1 MRFGVSRPVDYPV
14 ELQTEPLLV
23 EFGLDE
29 RRPPELFRS
38 ADEVGAA
45 TLNGYTHVLRRAWK
59 SFPGLVGVLSVRGRP
74 TVYLQQGPDHSR
86 ISVPEQRRFWSNG
99 VAPILMRVTPQEV
112 QVYSG
117 LRSPALAAADV
128 DTDERLVDV
137 FKRTTQA
144 LELREF
150 LRSVEAGTVYG
161 HYPEHFDP
169 AQAVDRQLVE
179 NLRAAREQMSSG
191 HNAPDLPSIHR
202 VLGGV
207 LFTCYLEARD
217 ALIDKDFGRLGAG
230 AKSTFRQV
238 LSLAQPTLVR
248 VALTRFF
255 GRLGRYFRG
264 NLFDDN
270 FARDLSSLRDGDLAT
285 LRKLIRGDDLGTG
298 QMVLPFNFYD
308 FSVIPIETI
317 SAVYEDFIRAEDS
330 EAQRK
335 RAPTTPHRSSL
346 SSPLI

>member
-1 MRFGVSRPVDYPV
+1 M
-14 ELQTEPLLV
+14 

-29 RRPPELFRS
+29 RGPPELFRS
-38 ADEVGAA
+38 ANEVGEA

-59 SFPGLVGVLSVRGRP
+59 NFDGLVGVLSVRGRP
-74 TVYLQQGPDHSR
+74 TVYLQYRPDRGR
-86 ISVPEQRRFWSNG
+86 ISAPEQQRFWSNG
-99 VAPILMRVTPQEV
+99 VAPILVRITSQEV

-117 LRSPALAAADV
+117 LRSPAMAGEDV
-128 DTDERLVDV
+128 DADKRLVAA
-137 FKRTTQA
+137 FERTTQA

-150 LRSVEAGTVYG
+150 LRSVEVGTVYD
-161 HYPEHFDP
+161 HYPENFDP
-169 AQAVDRQLVE
+169 AQAVDRRLVE
-179 NLRAAREQMSSG
+179 NLRAARQLMSSG
-191 HNAPDLPSIHR
+191 HNAPDLPFIHR
-202 VLGGV
+202 ILGGI
-207 LFTCYLEARD
+207 LFTCYLEARG

-238 LSLAQPTLVR
+238 LSLPEPTVVR
-248 VALTRFF
+248 GALTRFF

-270 FARDLSSLRDGDLAT
+270 FAHALSSLRDEDLAT

-298 QMVLPFNFYD
+298 QMVLPFDVYD

-330 EAQRK
+330 KAQRK
-335 RAPTTPHRSSL
+335 RAPTTPLRSSL
-346 SSPLI
+346 SSPLT